1 MKNVFFVCLSHTL
14 TDEQVASLNSTFGS
28 GNVVLV
34 SSELKARTS
43 QIPATA
49 TLQEI
54 ESLAKEVVSEAVGV
68 NATHFIC
75 AGEPTFAMWA
85 NLIAGGSII
94 TSWCEGV
101 NYMNWRSIKCITSTT
116 ERVSVQTEHSDGSVT
131 KTAVF
136 KHVQWRNLF

>member
-14 TDEQVASLNSTFGS
+14 TDEQVASLNTTFGN
-28 GNVVLV
+28 GNIVLV
-34 SSELKARTS
+34 SPELKAHTS
-43 QIPATA
+43 QIAANSSLEEIQALAT
-49 TLQEI
+49 
-54 ESLAKEVVSEAVGV
+54 SVVSEAKSV

-75 AGEPTFAMWA
+75 QGEPTFAMWA
-85 NLIAGGSII
+85 NLMAGAAFIAD
-94 TSWCEGV
+94 WCEGT
-101 NYMNWRSIKCITSTT
+101 NFMNWRSMKCITSTT